1 MKEQVRTGHLVY
13 IIIIAIIILSF
24 FLVIAF
30 GGSENAS
37 TTMGTASTVSSLI
50 LSVIAI
56 VLSLIDVAGQR
67 QSVIDL
73 KETAESLA
81 VSNTHAQNLL
91 EEVTQ
96 KLEDINTL
104 RDILINQ
111 SNENAEWRK
120 EISSYI
126 QKLDETGD
134 VSKIKSDLES
144 KLKSE
149 PKVPLVKLS
158 LNTAKLKT
166 DNIFQIKNFIN
177 LEYNPGEGENLT
189 ILVNKIGQELGLPN
203 VEIHKAI
210 TELQKQGFLNIY
222 PGGHVGFTNY

>member
-13 IIIIAIIILSF
+13 IIIAIIILSF

-30 GGSENAS
+30 GGSERAS
-37 TTMGTASTVSSLI
+37 TTMDTASTVSSLI

-96 KLEDINTL
+96 RLEDIDTL
-104 RDILINQ
+104 RDILI
-111 SNENAEWRK
+111 K
-120 EISSYI
+120 
-126 QKLDETGD
+126 
-134 VSKIKSDLES
+134 
-144 KLKSE
+144 
-149 PKVPLVKLS
+149 
-158 LNTAKLKT
+158 
-166 DNIFQIKNFIN
+166 
-177 LEYNPGEGENLT
+177 
-189 ILVNKIGQELGLPN
+189 
-203 VEIHKAI
+203 H
-210 TELQKQGFLNIY
+210 
-222 PGGHVGFTNY
+222 